1 MKQCASCCSRRD
13 LFSHRIAGTTGPKNP
28 RLCQTIDCVFG
39 HWGIFYGIRGSCFA
53 CAMIISECR
62 EPRPKL
68 CQNIANVAGYVHGEF
83 GSRTMRFVQMRFSE
97 NVTTSHKRLV
107 LVEVLR
113 TRRAGAPTKC
123 MMFLTKV
130 YTRCTLF

>member
-13 LFSHRIAGTTGPKNP
+13 LFLHRIAGTTGPKNP

-39 HWGIFYGIRGSCFA
+39 HLCDLSGAQGICFA
-53 CAMIISECR
+53 CAMIFSQCR

-68 CQNIANVAGYVHGEF
+68 CQNNVKGAAYVHGEF
-83 GSRTMRFVQMRFSE
+83 GACIMCSVQMRFLK
-97 NVTTSHKRLV
+97 NVTTPHKRMV
-107 LVEVLR
+107 LVELLR
-113 TRRAGAPTKC
+113 TSRAEAPTKC
-123 MMFLTKV
+123 MVFLTKV